1 MRFVL
6 RISALVFLFAIL
18 ISALGCGGG
27 SMPAQKTSQAP
38 TITLNAQPGT
48 VLSGTSTVLSWNAS
62 NANSVSISGLGTF
75 PASGSVKVT
84 PTGTTTYTA
93 TAAGPGGTTASSTV
107 VSVTTSGP
115 KPTLAFNAQP
125 SSIVAGTSAALNW
138 TTTNTTS
145 VSIAGVG
152 TFGANGSVNVTPKST
167 TTYTATATG
176 PGGTVALPATVT
188 VTSSQNPPPTISF
201 NAKPSSII
209 NGGTS
214 VLSWTTTNATSV
226 NIPGLG
232 AFPPNGSTNVTPST
246 TTTYTATA
254 QGAGGTAQASTTVTV
269 QPVPAF
275 GHVILLME
283 ENHSYSS
290 VIGSSSMPYL
300 NSLAQQYG
308 LATQYFANAH
318 PSIGNY
324 FELTTGQIITNDD
337 AYTGTVSVDNV
348 VRHLLAAGK
357 TWKAYAESLPSVG
370 YIGGDVYPYAKHH
383 NPFTY
388 LTDVVDSQNQ
398 LQNLVPFTQFAT
410 DLNNNQLPEYSY
422 IVPNMLDDAHDGT
435 LNQADSWLQTNI
447 APLIGSSTFQQDG
460 LLVIV
465 FDESFDSDT
474 QHGGGQVPMLVIS
487 PLAKKG
493 YQSTTFYQHQNTC
506 QLLMQG
512 LGLTSFPGACQG
524 AAQMSEFF

>member
-6 RISALVFLFAIL
+6 RISALVFLLAVLIAAI
-18 ISALGCGGG
+18 GCGGG
-27 SMPAQKTSQAP
+27 AMSAQKSSQHAP
-38 TITLNAQPGT
+38 TITLNASPST
-48 VLSGTSTVLSWNAS
+48 VTSGTSTVLSWNAK
-62 NANSVSISGLGTF
+62 NASSVTISGLGSF

-84 PTGTTTYTA
+84 PTTTTTYTA
-93 TAAGPGGTTASSTV
+93 TAAGPGGTSISSAV

-115 KPTLAFNAQP
+115 KPTVTLSAQP
-125 SSIVAGTSAALNW
+125 SSIAPGSSAVLSW
-138 TTTNTTS
+138 TTTNATS

-152 TFGANGSVNVTPKST
+152 TFGPTGSTNVSPSATA
-167 TTYTATATG
+167 TYTATAIG
-176 PGGTVALPATVT
+176 PGGTAASSTTVT
-188 VTSSQNPPPTISF
+188 VSQNLPPTISF
-201 NAKPSSII
+201 NAKPNTIA
-209 NGGTS
+209 NGATS

-232 AFPPNGSTNVTPST
+232 NFPANGSTNVTPSST
-246 TTTYTATA
+246 TTFTATA
-254 QGAGGTAQASTTVTV
+254 QGADGTAQASTTVTV
-269 QPVPAF
+269 QGVPAF
-275 GHVILLME
+275 GHVILVME

-300 NSLAQQYG
+300 NGLAQQYG
-308 LATQYFANAH
+308 LATQYYANTH

-337 AYTGTVSVDNV
+337 AYAGTVSADNV

-370 YIGGDVYPYAKHH
+370 YTGGDVYPYAKHH

-388 LTDVVDSQNQ
+388 ITDVVNSQNQ
-398 LQNLVPFTQFAT
+398 LQNLVPFTQFAS
-410 DLNNNQLPEYSY
+410 DLSNNQLPEYSY
-422 IVPNMLDDAHDGT
+422 IVPNMQDDAHDGS

-447 APLIGSSTFQQDG
+447 APLIASSTFQKDG
-460 LLVIV
+460 LLIIL
-465 FDESFDSDT
+465 FDESLDSDT
-474 QHGGGQVPMLVIS
+474 QHGGGQVAMVVIS

-493 YQSTTFYQHQNTC
+493 YKSTTLYQHQNTC